1 MRVLVI
7 SPHLEP
13 DSAPTGVI
21 ISAVLEE
28 LSQLGLE
35 IHAITSL
42 PWYEKHEVGKNWRG
56 KGLRRL
62 FQTDSESYGKVT
74 RCYPFPFSKKSL

>member
-42 PWYEKHEVGKNWRG
+42 PWYEKHEVGKSGEVRAYIG
-56 KGLRRL
+56 FCEQTLKAMEKLLDATHSL
-62 FQTDSESYGKVT
+62 FQ
-74 RCYPFPFSKKSL
+74 RNR